1 MNNLLSHREIEIMEL
16 VSEGYT
22 TQEIGKILSISETT
36 VISHRQNIKTKLS
49 AKNTSHCVSLF
60 LKQLHDVKS

>member
-22 TQEIGKILSISETT
+22 AQEIAKILNISETT
-36 VISHRQNIKTKLS
+36 VISHRQNVKSKLC
-49 AKNTSHCVSLF
+49 AKNSSHCVSLF
-60 LKQLHDVKS
+60 LKQHYEKS